1 MWSQDMAAAPSKK
14 DRLIEEAQ
22 RLAGRGQLDK
32 AAKAYEQALALE
44 PSAITIRQKLA
55 ELLVRAGRSADA
67 RSEFETIGKYYAGHG
82 FYLKAI
88 AVYKQL
94 QKLFPQDITV
104 TMTLAELNERHG
116 LVGNA
121 LAEYKQVFEYYERSS
136 NAGEA
141 LNVLARMQDVDPSNV
156 NIKLKLA
163 ESYFQA
169 GKTDESYATFVRL
182 ASLLQER
189 GDAAALFRLNT
200 RIQQL
205 FPEKT
210 TFMLEVLAEQVAGG
224 NAAGAVTGIQ
234 ALLRN
239 NPNDKRTWELM
250 VAAYRALNQ
259 PERLKAV
266 YHHYLKFFPDD
277 VSPRKGLLECLVAER
292 DVTGVLALLDRC
304 EQDLM
309 RAGAVADLVGV
320 YKGLEEIDPINPRVL
335 EGLKRILETAGDQDG
350 AKALDSRLASFKAL
364 SAKPVAGVAGK
375 QPGEADRVHD
385 AGVAPVGT
393 PEAAREEV
401 PGIEPAGVVPEEG
414 AAEGSLF
421 DAVLS
426 EADVDGSSGEDEF
439 EIEIEIDN
447 DVGFEN
453 VEVDF
458 EPIVALG
465 DNWHDTVSA
474 AFDGISVAQG
484 SVKFGS
490 ELDTSDA
497 RSHYDLGMAFRE
509 MGLYDEAINEFR
521 HAAADPVLRMKCLV
535 LQGGCL
541 RDKGDATT
549 AESLLRSLLK
559 PGLSLDDV
567 TQASTGRR
575 IVVVSLLKPG
585 LSLEDTLFTKYEL
598 ALTCQLTGKDDE
610 AAKLFAE
617 IDGVNPGFRDVLARL
632 DAGTGASLDFSDED
646 LQGFDLK

>member
-1 MWSQDMAAAPSKK
+1 MAVAPSKK

-55 ELLVRAGRSADA
+55 ELLVKAGRSADA

-136 NAGEA
+136 NTGEA
-141 LNVLARMQDVDPSNV
+141 LKVLARMQDVDPNNV

-224 NAAGAVTGIQ
+224 NAVGAVTGIQ

-239 NPNDKRTWELM
+239 DPNDKRTWELM
-250 VAAYRALNQ
+250 IAAYRALNQ

-292 DVTGVLALLDRC
+292 DVTGGLALLDRY
-304 EQDLM
+304 EQDLIQ
-309 RAGAVADLVGV
+309 AGAVADLVGV

-364 SAKPVAGVAGK
+364 SAKPVAGE
-375 QPGEADRVHD
+375 PGEADRVSGEG
-385 AGVAPVGT
+385 AASAGT
-393 PEAAREEV
+393 PEAAREEGG
-401 PGIEPAGVVPEEG
+401 GIEPVGVVLEEG
-414 AAEGSLF
+414 AAEGSPF

-426 EADVDGSSGEDEF
+426 EADVDGYPAEDEF

-474 AFDGISVAQG
+474 AFDGISVEQG

-497 RSHYDLGMAFRE
+497 RSHYDLGVAFRE

-541 RDKGDATT
+541 RDKGDAAT

>member
-1 MWSQDMAAAPSKK
+1 MAVAPSKK

-55 ELLVRAGRSADA
+55 ELLVKAGRSADA

-136 NAGEA
+136 NTGEA
-141 LNVLARMQDVDPSNV
+141 LKVLARMQDVDPNNV

-224 NAAGAVTGIQ
+224 NAVGAVTGIQ

-239 NPNDKRTWELM
+239 DPNDKRTWELM
-250 VAAYRALNQ
+250 IAAYRALNQ

-292 DVTGVLALLDRC
+292 DVTGGLALLAAVVAGGAFLYLQHKE
-304 EQDLM
+304 EQAYVTTYVKAVYALKMGADNRLDFLT
-309 RAGAVADLVGV
+309 RLAADWKAASDTGQTFVPRVDEKTETKGAKNRDAAGKLLQKLQKVPQKYEQAQSRLDAMNTECLALYRLAEKPPASLAQLTATMEKSGRTYKQACQELKASLPPKLSEELASAKTR
-320 YKGLEEIDPINPRVL
+320 YKGL
-335 EGLKRILETAGDQDG
+335 
-350 AKALDSRLASFKAL
+350 
-364 SAKPVAGVAGK
+364 
-375 QPGEADRVHD
+375 AD
-385 AGVAPVGT
+385 
-393 PEAAREEV
+393 
-401 PGIEPAGVVPEEG
+401 
-414 AAEGSLF
+414 F
-421 DAVLS
+421 
-426 EADVDGSSGEDEF
+426 
-439 EIEIEIDN
+439 
-447 DVGFEN
+447 
-453 VEVDF
+453 
-458 EPIVALG
+458 
-465 DNWHDTVSA
+465 
-474 AFDGISVAQG
+474 
-484 SVKFGS
+484 
-490 ELDTSDA
+490 
-497 RSHYDLGMAFRE
+497 
-509 MGLYDEAINEFR
+509 
-521 HAAADPVLRMKCLV
+521 
-535 LQGGCL
+535 
-541 RDKGDATT
+541 
-549 AESLLRSLLK
+549 
-559 PGLSLDDV
+559 
-567 TQASTGRR
+567 
-575 IVVVSLLKPG
+575 
-585 LSLEDTLFTKYEL
+585 
-598 ALTCQLTGKDDE
+598 
-610 AAKLFAE
+610 
-617 IDGVNPGFRDVLARL
+617 
-632 DAGTGASLDFSDED
+632 
-646 LQGFDLK
+646 